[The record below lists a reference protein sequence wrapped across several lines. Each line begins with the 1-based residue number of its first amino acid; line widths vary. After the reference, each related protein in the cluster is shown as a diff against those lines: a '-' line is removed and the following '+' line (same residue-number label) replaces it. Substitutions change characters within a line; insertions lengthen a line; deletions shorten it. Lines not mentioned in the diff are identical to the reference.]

1 MVKQPAVSSEN
12 PSGCPTEGTILLTGW
27 PREGIPPGDASLPPR
42 EVVPSRRPRPPSLA
56 RVGAPV
62 LRATLPVRPGKAES
76 PGLPA
81 TSAGSRKRWL
91 GRSRRKR
98 AERREE
104 EAAGTGAGG
113 SYLGPQTPWRGG
125 ARSAPVSAQPLSASG
140 GDGGSARGLRGL
152 CGGRPGAWGAPSSL
166 KHAQGA
172 ALAEAPASGPGDARL
187 PPPGSRLPAR
197 RSRRGSALGLT
208 REGTRLPSP
217 RSVFIGFQCSKI
229 TGFPHCFLL
238 FIQRHGNRWIPS
250 ISKTKG
256 FPANFTLRNP

>member
-1 MVKQPAVSSEN
+1 MSHGRDHPSDRLAPGRNPAWGRFAAPARGGPKSA
-12 PSGCPTEGTILLTGW
+12 PPTPLLSQG
-27 PREGIPPGDASLPPR
+27 
-42 EVVPSRRPRPPSLA
+42 
-56 RVGAPV
+56 
-62 LRATLPVRPGKAES
+62 
-76 PGLPA
+76 
-81 TSAGSRKRWL
+81 
-91 GRSRRKR
+91 
-98 AERREE
+98 
-104 EAAGTGAGG
+104 
-113 SYLGPQTPWRGG
+113 GG
-125 ARSAPVSAQPLSASG
+125 ARPPGHATCAPWESGVPGPARDLRRQPKALAGEKQKEKGREAGGGSGRNGGGGQLPWSTDPMARRGSQCPRLSAASLCIWR
-140 GDGGSARGLRGL
+140 DGGSARGLRGL

-172 ALAEAPASGPGDARL
+172 ALAEAPASGPGAARL

>member
-1 MVKQPAVSSEN
+1 MSHGRDHPSDRLARGRNPARGRFAAPARGGPKSA
-12 PSGCPTEGTILLTGW
+12 PPTPLLGQG
-27 PREGIPPGDASLPPR
+27 RGAGPPGHATCAPWESGVPGPARDLRR
-42 EVVPSRRPRPPSLA
+42 EPKALAEESRR
-56 RVGAPV
+56 
-62 LRATLPVRPGKAES
+62 ES
-76 PGLPA
+76 
-81 TSAGSRKRWL
+81 
-91 GRSRRKR
+91 

-104 EAAGTGAGG
+104 EAAGARGG
-113 SYLGPQTPWRGG
+113 GQLPWSTDPMARRGWQCPRLSAASLCIWRGRGLG
-125 ARSAPVSAQPLSASG
+125 ARAERAPRGQTGSQGGAVLSKACSG
-140 GDGGSARGLRGL
+140 S
-152 CGGRPGAWGAPSSL
+152 
-166 KHAQGA
+166 
-172 ALAEAPASGPGDARL
+172 ALAEAPASGPGTARL